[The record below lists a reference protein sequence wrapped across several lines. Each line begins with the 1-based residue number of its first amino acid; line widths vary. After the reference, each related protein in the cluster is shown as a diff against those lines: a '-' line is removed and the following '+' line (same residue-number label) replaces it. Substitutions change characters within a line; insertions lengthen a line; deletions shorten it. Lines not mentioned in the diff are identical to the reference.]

1 MKTQMKMRNLYMAV
15 DIVSHLGI
23 IREVDVTSRERT
35 IFMDTGYIHGT

>member
-1 MKTQMKMRNLYMAV
+1 MAV

-35 IFMDTGYIHGT
+35 IFMDIGYIHDT